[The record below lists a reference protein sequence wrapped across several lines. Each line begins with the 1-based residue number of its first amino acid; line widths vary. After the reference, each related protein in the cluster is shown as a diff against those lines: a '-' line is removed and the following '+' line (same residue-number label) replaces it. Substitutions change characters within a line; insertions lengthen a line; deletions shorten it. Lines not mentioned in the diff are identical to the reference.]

1 MIIKISNHSKLKVVK
16 APRCSVNPVLL
27 LCVVARCFIILATA
41 KLNGCEQVMSNKK
54 ELLWY
59 ATACLLEDLLGSCT
73 KLILGALR
81 VPDANSLMCKF
92 FLGLNEIIVVS
103 KSFTGEH
110 KTYAKPQCEW
120 IAMTTKHMVKRKKA
134 AY

>member
-27 LCVVARCFIILATA
+27 LCVVARCFIVLATA

-59 ATACLLEDLLGSCT
+59 ATACLLEDLLDSCT

-81 VPDANSLMCKF
+81 VPGANSLMCKF
-92 FLGLNEIIVVS
+92 FLGLNEIIMGS
-103 KSFTGEH
+103 KSFTEKH
-110 KTYAKPQCEW
+110 KTHAE
-120 IAMTTKHMVKRKKA
+120 ATV
-134 AY
+134 

>member
-1 MIIKISNHSKLKVVK
+1 M
-16 APRCSVNPVLL
+16 
-27 LCVVARCFIILATA
+27 ARHT
-41 KLNGCEQVMSNKK
+41 S
-54 ELLWY
+54 
-59 ATACLLEDLLGSCT
+59 TCLLEDLLGSCT
-73 KLILGALR
+73 KLVLDALR
-81 VPDANSLMCKF
+81 VPDAISSMCKF

>member
-1 MIIKISNHSKLKVVK
+1 
-16 APRCSVNPVLL
+16 
-27 LCVVARCFIILATA
+27 
-41 KLNGCEQVMSNKK
+41 MSNKNFYGTPHLNVPSRISAGWLYK
-54 ELLWY
+54 
-59 ATACLLEDLLGSCT
+59 

-110 KTYAKPQCEW
+110 KTHAKVRSQMCCNDNKMYDEK
-120 IAMTTKHMVKRKKA
+120 TDKKA